1 MKKGTL
7 FTMFTFA
14 TLGAFAYVINDFIK
28 NDEFSEDT
36 IDQYYNMIKNAKSVG
51 SDVKR
56 TYTSLGDKN
65 KFKKST
71 KALGANTKKLY
82 SSGLSLVKGAGSDIY
97 THFADKFSQ
106 VEENNKKKINKS
118 ISKDT
123 KKSTKTKNSK
133 QKK

>member
-1 MKKGTL
+1 MKKSTF

-65 KFKKST
+65 KFQKST
-71 KALGANTKKLY
+71 KTLGANTKKLY
-82 SSGLSLVKGAGSDIY
+82 NSGISLVKGAGSDIY
-97 THFADKFSQ
+97 AHFADKFNQ
-106 VEENNKKKINKS
+106 IEEKDKKKINKPS
-118 ISKDT
+118 AKGIKKPTKSKTT
-123 KKSTKTKNSK
+123 KL
-133 QKK
+133 KK